1 MNIKSYEEYVEEARK
16 QGQAQQKADEAASN
30 AAYDVTKTN
39 TQNTYN
45 KQIQDTKDSYDEL
58 YRENS
63 VQKLINER
71 EIAENMANLGLTDS
85 GLNRTQQ
92 TAVQLSYANQKGKLD
107 TSRQKAVDSLASELA
122 AKISEIESNKALAA
136 ENIRSNYEKQY
147 ASTAA
152 NMYNNAIENERK
164 LQETIEKE
172 KTERLKNSQKAA
184 EKAEKEAKE
193 AAYIIKTNKGALS
206 YNYVGSLKDN
216 GVSVYYTTDSKGNK
230 ITRYVDNN
238 SGKVTEISSDT
249 NPYTFTRNTDAA
261 KGVFSNG
268 YQPNNIG
275 GKKLVDTGK
284 TIAAKDKDGNL
295 LGRNQKI
302 FSLTTKDGWFGKSTT
317 KYYTWN
323 GAENVYSEI
332 EKDKDGDWDVVQEK
346 VGSVEKVKV

>member
-1 MNIKSYEEYVEEARK
+1 MAVKSYDEHLETVRK
-16 QGQAQQKADEAASN
+16 QGQGQLNADVAASG
-30 AAYDVTKTN
+30 AAYDTSKVN

-45 KQIQDTKDSYDEL
+45 TQIEDTKDSYDEL
-58 YRENS
+58 YRENA

-107 TSRQKAVDSLASELA
+107 TSRQKAVDSLAAELA

-136 ENIRSNYEKQY
+136 ENIRSAYEKQW

-152 NMYNNAIENERK
+152 DMYNNEVENERK
-164 LQETIEKE
+164 LQETALKE
-172 KTERLKNSQKAA
+172 QTTQYKAYLEA
-184 EKAEKEAKE
+184 EEKAEKAAKE
-193 AAYIIKTNKGALS
+193 AAYIIKVNKGALS
-206 YNYVGSLKDN
+206 YDYTGSLKDN

-238 SGKVTEISSDT
+238 SGKVTELSSNT
-249 NPYTFTRNTDAA
+249 NPYTFTVNTDTE

-284 TIAAKDKDGNL
+284 TIAALDSNGNP

-302 FSLTTKDGWFGKSTT
+302 FSLTTKDGWFGESTT

-332 EKDKDGDWDVVQEK
+332 AQNRDGSWDVVKEK
-346 VGSVEKVKV
+346 VGTIRRV